1 MRCRQSRAKG
11 DAPSYDVAAV
21 CGHPRGCSRV
31 QGSRDRRRSAGN
43 PGVVNHTWRSSSDK
57 TGHDSSSSSFV
68 SASGAGVSVTE
79 MSGCW
84 SPSATRWAVY
94 HPGALTKR
102 EPGATPRGRARQP
115 LLGFLGG
122 LAARAPRPR
131 RRLPSASLS
140 PQQRGTRLPQTGAAE
155 QVLPFV
161 AGRQTPPGA
170 QPARRRTSW
179 LLYVSPPRGAK
190 VASRSSRTIPL
201 SGGAQPGRKKR
212 RGSSGGSW
220 TPKHLEQ
227 TDAAICSVP
236 FP

>member
-1 MRCRQSRAKG
+1 MVTPGYA
-11 DAPSYDVAAV
+11 
-21 CGHPRGCSRV
+21 CSRSL
-31 QGSRDRRRSAGN
+31 QTSGPARTAAREHAGRLQPDEQRCCADEACDADSHEPKAMRPATTSPRFAATREDAHAFKAVATGVRA
-43 PGVVNHTWRSSSDK
+43 PGIPESVKHTWRSSSDK
-57 TGHDSSSSSFV
+57 TGHDSSSSSCV

-79 MSGCW
+79 MSDCW

-161 AGRQTPPGA
+161 AGRQTPPGGA
-170 QPARRRTSW
+170 AGPPPHELAAVR
-179 LLYVSPPRGAK
+179 LAAPRGE
-190 VASRSSRTIPL
+190 
-201 SGGAQPGRKKR
+201 GGKPQ
-212 RGSSGGSW
+212 
-220 TPKHLEQ
+220 
-227 TDAAICSVP
+227 
-236 FP
+236 